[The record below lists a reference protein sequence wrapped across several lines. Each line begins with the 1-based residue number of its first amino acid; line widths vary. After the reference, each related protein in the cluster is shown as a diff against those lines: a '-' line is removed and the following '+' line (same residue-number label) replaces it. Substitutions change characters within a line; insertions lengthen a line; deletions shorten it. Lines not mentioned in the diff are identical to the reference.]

1 VEETQTRSIFDKMK
15 VINATKRREI
25 AGVVVTADTV
35 WKRLK
40 GLLGQTTLR
49 KGHSLWLKPC
59 KGIHTIG
66 MKFPI
71 DAIFLD
77 KKNTVVAVRSNLL
90 PNRVTRLYLKAASV
104 IELSAGGLSASDTEI
119 GDVIEIV

>member
-1 VEETQTRSIFDKMK
+1 MK
-15 VINATKRREI
+15 VINATKKREI
-25 AGVVVTADTV
+25 AGVVVMADSV
-35 WKRLK
+35 LKRLK
-40 GLLGQTTLR
+40 GLLGQTTLK
-49 KGHSLWLKPC
+49 KGQSLWLRPC

-90 PNRVTRLYLKAASV
+90 PNRMTRLYLRAASV
-104 IELSAGGLSASDTEI
+104 IELSAGSLAATDTEI
-119 GDVIEIV
+119 GDVIEIA